1 MNSENEKKNEIRD
14 HISAAHLFSLLILIS
29 LFLYSNNLHP
39 RELFQAVNLKL
50 FLLVSLV
57 CFGGVFLYI
66 TKTSSLI
73 KDPKAPEFKTK
84 SWVDPVYIIFP
95 LIIAMLTLFIL
106 GGKLS
111 YGWVAFLLPIL
122 VTSSIMGKNA
132 GLIMSTICVGVLFFY
147 DKLFPGG
154 VFAAQFSGEEPK
166 IIIVCMMYL
175 ISWFVGG
182 LSDMEAQRRS
192 ELNSRL
198 SLEELVKTIST
209 KFISLTLD
217 EIDGG
222 IQKALETVGEYAG
235 ADRAYIFFF
244 NKDGESRHYT
254 AYKWSAQG
262 VELPDGYLKF
272 LAESFPWWVKELNKP
287 ENICFSK
294 VKDLP
299 LETCSEKEFLLE
311 NNVFSLIIAPIKHG
325 GIKAGFIGLDTVRRE
340 KKWTAETVSLVK
352 MAGEV
357 LVNAVERKRAE
368 EELRLSEERFSKAY
382 SASPNLMLII
392 GCSDH
397 RVIDIN
403 NSFLNV
409 TGHIRQEV
417 IGRTV
422 AEINLWTDLM
432 AYSKAIKMIQE
443 QEVIHNLEIKFNK
456 KDGRGGVGLLSA
468 DTINLGGGKCI
479 LFMMNDISQRK
490 KVEEHLTYLS
500 MHDSLTGLYNRAYFE
515 EEMRRLGEG
524 RHTSVGMI
532 ICDVD
537 GLKLI
542 NDTFGHNTGDGLLVA
557 AAGVIKNPFRTG
569 DMVSRIGGDEF
580 AVLLP
585 DCDRQQVE
593 NACHR
598 IAFNV
603 KRYNEKHPELPL
615 SISIGFAVCKGTS
628 VSMVDLFKEA
638 DNNMSREKLHRSRS
652 ARSAIVQAL
661 MKTLEARDFITEN
674 HSKRL
679 QDLVANLAR
688 SAGLPEYKLSD
699 LRLLARFHDI
709 GKIGL
714 ADRIL
719 FKPGPLT
726 SEEALEMQRHCE
738 IGSRIA
744 QSVPDLLP
752 IADWI
757 LKHHEWWNGQG
768 YPLQLK
774 GEEIPLESRIL
785 SIADA
790 YEAMTSNRP
799 YRKAIS
805 KERAVDEIRKYAGL
819 QFDPLI
825 ADIFVEGLGDGNN
838 NLILLKP
845 RVINFRH

>member
-1 MNSENEKKNEIRD
+1 MNSENEKKKEIRD
-14 HISAAHLFSLLILIS
+14 HISAAHLFSLLILIY
-29 LFLYSNNLHP
+29 LFIYSNNLHP
-39 RELFQAVNLKL
+39 RELFPAVNLRL

-57 CFGGVFLYI
+57 CFGGVFIYI

-73 KDPKAPEFKTK
+73 RDPKSPEFKSK
-84 SWVDPVYIIFP
+84 SWVDLVYIIFP

-111 YGWVAFLLPIL
+111 YSWVAFFLPIL

-132 GLIMSTICVGVLFFY
+132 GLIMSTICVGILFLY
-147 DKLFPGG
+147 DKLFPSG
-154 VFAAQFSGEEPK
+154 VFPIQFSGEEPK

-175 ISWFVGG
+175 ISWFIGG
-182 LSDMEAQRRS
+182 LSDMESQRRG

-198 SLEELVKTIST
+198 SLEGLVKIIST
-209 KFISLTLD
+209 RFISLTLD

-222 IQKALETVGEYAG
+222 IHKALETVGEYAG
-235 ADRAYIFFF
+235 ADRAYILFF
-244 NKDGESRHYT
+244 NKDRENKNHA
-254 AYKWSAQG
+254 AYQWSAQG
-262 VELPDGYLKF
+262 IELPAGYLKS
-272 LAESFPWWVKELNKP
+272 LAENFSWQLNKLNRN

-299 LETCSEKEFLLE
+299 LENYAGKEFLLE
-311 NNVFSLIIAPIKHG
+311 NNVLSIIIAPITYG
-325 GIKAGFIGLDTVRRE
+325 GFTLGFIGLETVRRE
-340 KKWTAETVSLVK
+340 KKWTDGIVSLAK

-397 RVIDIN
+397 RVIDVN
-403 NSFLNV
+403 KSFLNA
-409 TGHIRQEV
+409 TGYIRQEA

-422 AEINLWTDLM
+422 AELNFWTDLM
-432 AYSKAIKMIQE
+432 AYSKAIKMIQD

-456 KDGRGGVGLLSA
+456 KNGQGGVGLLSA
-468 DTINLGGGKCI
+468 DTINLSGGKCI
-479 LFMMNDISQRK
+479 LFVMNDISQGK
-490 KVEEHLTYLS
+490 KAEERLTYLS
-500 MHDSLTGLYNRAYFE
+500 MHDALTGLYNRAYFE

-524 RHTSVGMI
+524 RHASVGMI

-542 NDTFGHNTGDGLLVA
+542 NDTFGHSTGDSLLVA

-585 DCDRQQVE
+585 DCDRMRIE

-603 KRYNEKHPELPL
+603 KKYNEKHPELPL
-615 SISIGFAVCKGTS
+615 SVSIGFAVCSGTD
-628 VSMVDLFKEA
+628 SMLDLFKEA

-652 ARSAIVQAL
+652 ARSTIVQAL
-661 MKTLEARDFITEN
+661 MKTLEARDFITAN

-679 QDLVANLAR
+679 QGLVANLAR
-688 SAGLPEYKLSD
+688 AAGLPDYKLSD

-726 SEEALEMQRHCE
+726 SGEALEMQRHCE

-744 QSVPDLLP
+744 QSVHDLLP

-785 SIADA
+785 AIADA

-805 KERAVDEIRKYAGL
+805 KERAVDEIRKYAGI

-825 ADIFVEGLGDGNN
+825 ANIFIESLQEENN

-845 RVINFRH
+845 RVINYRH

>member
-1 MNSENEKKNEIRD
+1 MNLENEKKKQISD

-29 LFLYSNNLHP
+29 LFIYSKNLHP
-39 RELFQAVNLKL
+39 TGLFPTVNVRL

-57 CFGGVFLYI
+57 CFGGVFLYF
-66 TKTSSLI
+66 TKTPSLI
-73 KDPKAPEFKTK
+73 RDLKSPEFKTR
-84 SWVDPVYIIFP
+84 SWVDLVYIIFP
-95 LIIAMLTLFIL
+95 LIIAMLTLFIM

-111 YGWVAFLLPIL
+111 YGWVAFFLPIL

-132 GLIMSTICVGVLFFY
+132 GLIMSTICIGILFFY
-147 DKLFPGG
+147 DKLFPSG
-154 VFAAQFSGEEPK
+154 VFVLQLSGEEPK

-175 ISWFVGG
+175 ISWFIGG
-182 LSDMEAQRRS
+182 LSDLEAQGRS

-198 SLEELVKTIST
+198 SLEELVKIIST

-222 IQKALETVGEYAG
+222 VHNALETVGEYAG
-235 ADRAYIFFF
+235 ADRAYILLF
-244 NKDGESRHYT
+244 NKDGDNKNYP
-254 AYKWSAQG
+254 AYQWRAKG
-262 VELPDGYLKF
+262 VESPAGYIEF
-272 LAESFPWWVKELNKP
+272 LAESFPWRLKKFNRL

-294 VKDLP
+294 VEDLP
-299 LETCSEKEFLLE
+299 QENFAEKEIFLK
-311 NNVFSLIIAPIKHG
+311 NNVISLIVAPIMYG
-325 GIKAGFIGLDTVRRE
+325 GLTAGFIGLDTVRGE
-340 KKWTAETVSLVK
+340 KKWTDEDISLVK
-352 MAGEV
+352 MSGEV

-392 GCSDH
+392 GFSSH

-403 NSFLNV
+403 KSFLNV
-409 TGHIRQEV
+409 TGYIRQEV

-422 AEINLWTDLM
+422 AELNLWTDLM

-443 QEVIHNLEIKFNK
+443 QEVLHNFEIKFNK
-456 KDGRGGVGLLSA
+456 KDGQWGIGLLSA
-468 DTINLGGGKCI
+468 DTINLGGKKCI
-479 LFMMNDISQRK
+479 LFVMNDISQRK
-490 KVEEHLTYLS
+490 KAEEHLTYIS

-524 RHTSVGMI
+524 RHSSVGMI

-542 NDTFGHNTGDGLLVA
+542 NDTFGHSTGDGLLVA
-557 AAGVIKNPFRTG
+557 AARVIKNPFRSG

-585 DCDRQQVE
+585 GCERQQVE

-598 IAFNV
+598 ITFNV
-603 KRYNEKHPELPL
+603 KKYNEKHPGLPL
-615 SISIGFAVCKGTS
+615 SISMGFAVRKGKS
-628 VSMVDLFKEA
+628 VNMLDLFKEA

-652 ARSAIVQAL
+652 ARSTIVQAL
-661 MKTLEARDFITEN
+661 MKALEARDYITES
-674 HSKRL
+674 HSMRL
-679 QDLVANLAR
+679 QDLVTNLAR
-688 SAGLPEYKLSD
+688 AVGVPEYRLSD

-726 SEEALEMQRHCE
+726 AEEVLEMQSHCE

-752 IADWI
+752 IADWV

-774 GEEIPLESRIL
+774 GEEIPLECRIL
-785 SIADA
+785 AIADA

-799 YRKAIS
+799 YRNAIS
-805 KERAVDEIRKYAGL
+805 KERAIEEIRKWAGV
-819 QFDPLI
+819 QFDPLV
-825 ADIFVEGLGDGNN
+825 ADRFIESLEDEND
-838 NLILLKP
+838 NLIILDHH
-845 RVINFRH
+845 II

>member
-1 MNSENEKKNEIRD
+1 MNLENEKKKEIRD
-14 HISAAHLFSLLILIS
+14 HVSAAHLFSLLIRD
-29 LFLYSNNLHP
+29 P
-39 RELFQAVNLKL
+39 K
-50 FLLVSLV
+50 SLV
-57 CFGGVFLYI
+57 F
-66 TKTSSLI
+66 
-73 KDPKAPEFKTK
+73 KAK
-84 SWVDPVYIIFP
+84 SWADLVYIIFP

-111 YGWVAFLLPIL
+111 YGWVAFFLPIL
-122 VTSSIMGKNA
+122 VTSSIIGKNA
-132 GLIMSTICVGVLFFY
+132 GLIMSTICAGILFFY
-147 DKLFPGG
+147 DKLFPSG
-154 VFAAQFSGEEPK
+154 VFVIQLSGEEPK

-175 ISWFVGG
+175 ISWFIGG
-182 LSDMEAQRRS
+182 LSDMESQRRS

-198 SLEELVKTIST
+198 SLEGLVKTIST

-222 IQKALETVGEYAG
+222 IHNALETVGEYAG
-235 ADRAYIFFF
+235 ADRAYILFF
-244 NKDGESRHYT
+244 NKDGGSKNYT
-254 AYKWSAQG
+254 TYQWSAQG
-262 VELPDGYLKF
+262 VELPAGYLSF
-272 LAESFPWWVKELNKP
+272 LAESFPWWLQKP
-287 ENICFSK
+287 NQNENICFPK

-299 LETCSEKEFLLE
+299 PENYAEKEFLLE
-311 NNVFSLIIAPIKHG
+311 NDVLSLIVAPITYG
-325 GIKAGFIGLDTVRRE
+325 GLTVGFIGLDTVRRE
-340 KKWTAETVSLVK
+340 KKWAGEVISLVK
-352 MAGEV
+352 MTGEV

-368 EELRLSEERFSKAY
+368 VELRLSEERFSKAY

-392 GCSDH
+392 GRSDH
-397 RVIDIN
+397 RVIDVN
-403 NSFLNV
+403 NSFLNA
-409 TGHIRQEV
+409 TGYIRQEV

-422 AEINLWTDLM
+422 AELNFWTDLM
-432 AYSKAIKMIQE
+432 AYTKAIKMIQE

-456 KDGRGGVGLLSA
+456 KDGHGCVGLLSA
-468 DTINLGGGKCI
+468 DTINLSGEKCI
-479 LFMMNDISQRK
+479 LFVMNDISQRK

-500 MHDSLTGLYNRAYFE
+500 MHDALTGLYNRAYFE

-585 DCDRQQVE
+585 GCDRRQVE

-615 SISIGFAVCKGTS
+615 SISIGFAVCSGTS
-628 VSMVDLFKEA
+628 CSMLDLFKEA

-652 ARSAIVQAL
+652 ARSTIVQAL
-661 MKTLEARDFITEN
+661 MKTLEARDFITAN

-679 QDLVANLAR
+679 QDLVTNLAR
-688 SAGLPEYKLSD
+688 AAGLPDYKLSD

-726 SEEALEMQRHCE
+726 PEEALEMQRHCE

-744 QSVPDLLP
+744 QSAPDLLP

-768 YPLQLK
+768 YPLRLK

-785 SIADA
+785 AIADA

-799 YRKAIS
+799 YRNAIG
-805 KERAVDEIRKYAGL
+805 KEKAVDEIKKYAGL

-825 ADIFVEGLGDGNN
+825 ADVFVESLEEEHN

>member
-1 MNSENEKKNEIRD
+1 MNLESEKKKEIRGRVGA
-14 HISAAHLFSLLILIS
+14 SHLFS
-29 LFLYSNNLHP
+29 
-39 RELFQAVNLKL
+39 
-50 FLLVSLV
+50 
-57 CFGGVFLYI
+57 
-66 TKTSSLI
+66 SLI
-73 KDPKAPEFKTK
+73 RDPKAPEFKTK
-84 SWVDPVYIIFP
+84 SRADLVYIVFP
-95 LIIAMLTLFIL
+95 LIIAMLTLFIP

-111 YGWVAFLLPIL
+111 YSWVAFFLPIL

-132 GLIMSTICVGVLFFY
+132 GLIMSTICIGVLFFY
-147 DKLFPGG
+147 DRFFPSG
-154 VFAAQFSGEEPK
+154 VFVIQLSGEEPK
-166 IIIVCMMYL
+166 FIAACIMYL
-175 ISWFVGG
+175 ISWFIGG
-182 LSDMEAQRRS
+182 LSDMEAQQRRG

-198 SLEELVKTIST
+198 SLE
-209 KFISLTLD
+209 
-217 EIDGG
+217 G
-222 IQKALETVGEYAG
+222 
-235 ADRAYIFFF
+235 
-244 NKDGESRHYT
+244 
-254 AYKWSAQG
+254 
-262 VELPDGYLKF
+262 
-272 LAESFPWWVKELNKP
+272 
-287 ENICFSK
+287 
-294 VKDLP
+294 
-299 LETCSEKEFLLE
+299 
-311 NNVFSLIIAPIKHG
+311 
-325 GIKAGFIGLDTVRRE
+325 
-340 KKWTAETVSLVK
+340 
-352 MAGEV
+352 

-368 EELRLSEERFSKAY
+368 EEMSLSGERFLKAY

-403 NSFLNV
+403 KGFLNV
-409 TGHIRQEV
+409 TGRIRQEV
-417 IGRTV
+417 VGRTV
-422 AEINLWTDLM
+422 AELNLWTDLM
-432 AYSKAIKMIQE
+432 AYSKAVMAIQE
-443 QEVIHNLEIKFNK
+443 QEVIHNFEIKFNK
-456 KDGRGGVGLLSA
+456 KDGQWGIGLLSA
-468 DTINLGGGKCI
+468 DTINLGGEKCI
-479 LFMMNDISQRK
+479 LFVMNDISQRK
-490 KVEEHLTYLS
+490 KAEERLTYLS

-515 EEMRRLGEG
+515 EEMRRLEEG
-524 RHTSVGMI
+524 RHSSVGMI

-542 NDTFGHNTGDGLLVA
+542 NDTFGHSTGDGLLVA

-593 NACHR
+593 SACRR

-615 SISIGFAVCKGTS
+615 SISMGFAVRKGTS
-628 VSMVDLFKEA
+628 VSMLDLFKEA
-638 DNNMSREKLHRSRS
+638 DDNMSREKLHRSRS

-679 QDLVANLAR
+679 QGLVTNLAR
-688 SAGLPEYKLSD
+688 AAGLPDYKLSD

-726 SEEALEMQRHCE
+726 AGEVLEMQRHCE

-752 IADWI
+752 IADWV

-774 GEEIPLESRIL
+774 GEEIPLECRIL
-785 SIADA
+785 AIADA
-790 YEAMTSNRP
+790 YEAMTGNRP
-799 YRKAIS
+799 YRNAIS

-825 ADIFVEGLGDGNN
+825 ADYFIESLEDSKN
-838 NLILLKP
+838 NLIILDP
-845 RVINFRH
+845 HIINLRQ

>member
-1 MNSENEKKNEIRD
+1 MNIKSKTKKEIRD
-14 HISAAHLFSLLILIS
+14 HVSAAHLFSLLILIS
-29 LFLYSNNLHP
+29 LFIFNNNLHP
-39 RELFQAVNLKL
+39 RELFTTVNIQL

-73 KDPKAPEFKTK
+73 RDSKLSEFKTK
-84 SWVDPVYIIFP
+84 SWADLVYIIFP

-106 GGKLS
+106 GGRLS
-111 YGWVAFLLPIL
+111 YSWVAFFLPIL
-122 VTSSIMGKNA
+122 VTSSMMGKNA
-132 GLIMSTICVGVLFFY
+132 GLIMSTICIGVLFFY
-147 DKLFPGG
+147 DTLFPSG
-154 VFAAQFSGEEPK
+154 VFIVQLSGEEPK
-166 IIIVCMMYL
+166 LIIVCLMYL
-175 ISWFVGG
+175 IGWFIGG

-198 SLEELVKTIST
+198 FLEGLVKVIST

-222 IQKALETVGEYAG
+222 IHNALETVGEYAE
-235 ADRAYIFFF
+235 ADRAYILFF
-244 NKDGESRHYT
+244 NKDGENKNYT
-254 AYKWSAQG
+254 TYQWRAQG
-262 VELPDGYLKF
+262 MESPAGYLKF
-272 LAESFPWWVKELNKP
+272 LAESFPWWLKKNQL

-294 VKDLP
+294 VEDLP
-299 LETCSEKEFLLE
+299 LETFAEKENFLE
-311 NNVFSLIIAPIKHG
+311 NNVVSLIIAPVKYG
-325 GIKAGFIGLDTVRRE
+325 GIIAGFIGLDTVRRE
-340 KKWTAETVSLVK
+340 RKWTDEVISLVE

-357 LVNAVERKRAE
+357 LVNAVERKRSE

-403 NSFLNV
+403 KSFLNV
-409 TGHIRQEV
+409 TGHLRQEV

-422 AEINLWTDLM
+422 AELNLWTDLM
-432 AYSKAIKMIQE
+432 AYSRVINMIQE
-443 QEVIHNLEIKFNK
+443 QEVIHNFEIKFNK
-456 KDGRGGVGLLSA
+456 KDGQGGVGLLSA
-468 DTINLGGGKCI
+468 DTINLSGEKCI
-479 LFMMNDISQRK
+479 LFVMNDISQRK

-524 RHTSVGMI
+524 RHSSVGMI

-542 NDTFGHNTGDGLLVA
+542 NDTFGHSTGDSLLVA
-557 AAGVIKNPFRTG
+557 AAGVIKQPFRTG

-585 DCDRQQVE
+585 DCDRHQVDS
-593 NACHR
+593 ACHR

-615 SISIGFAVCKGTS
+615 SISMGFAVCKGTS

-652 ARSAIVQAL
+652 ARSTIVQAL

-679 QDLVANLAR
+679 QDLVTNLAR
-688 SAGLPEYKLSD
+688 SFGLPDYKMSD

-768 YPLQLK
+768 YPLKLK

-785 SIADA
+785 AIADA

-805 KERAVDEIRKYAGL
+805 KERAIDEIRRYAGL

-825 ADIFVEGLGDGNN
+825 ADCFVESLEDNN
-838 NLILLKP
+838 NLVML
-845 RVINFRH
+845 RSHVINLRH